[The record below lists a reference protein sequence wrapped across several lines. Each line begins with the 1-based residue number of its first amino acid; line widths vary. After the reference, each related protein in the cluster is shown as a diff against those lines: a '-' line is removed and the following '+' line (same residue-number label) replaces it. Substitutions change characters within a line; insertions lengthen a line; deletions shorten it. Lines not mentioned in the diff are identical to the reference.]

1 MKKQERKQPH
11 NRHTLAKE
19 KNWAKDRWAEKSRI
33 GTRPTR
39 EETKPNRGIVV
50 ETQSN
55 SSKDDKGVTETGNYG
70 QGLAWNIWSKVSDPE
85 RRGLC
90 SSMYQSMAKGQ
101 PDKGGSWLRFSA
113 ETSIG
118 DQQRRLVCQ
127 LVTNKEGEEPKT
139 ETTSRG
145 KTQWKSEESH

>member
-1 MKKQERKQPH
+1 MHEQSTSRVKNHIRLNLSQLDHNFWLEENTTTKQ
-11 NRHTLAKE
+11 
-19 KNWAKDRWAEKSRI
+19 
-33 GTRPTR
+33 
-39 EETKPNRGIVV
+39 
-50 ETQSN
+50 
-55 SSKDDKGVTETGNYG
+55 G
-70 QGLAWNIWSKVSDPE
+70 QEVSDCVDHPE